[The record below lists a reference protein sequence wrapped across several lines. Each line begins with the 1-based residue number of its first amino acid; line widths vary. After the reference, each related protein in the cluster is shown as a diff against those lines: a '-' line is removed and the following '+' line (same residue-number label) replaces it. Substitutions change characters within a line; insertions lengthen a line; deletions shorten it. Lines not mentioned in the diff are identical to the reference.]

1 MQSADGLRLSVAMCT
16 RDGERF
22 VAEQLT
28 SILEQRRLP
37 DELVLLDDASSDG
50 TVAIAER
57 VLRDAPFSATV
68 IRHEAP
74 LGVTANFSTAI
85 AAVTGDVVVL
95 ADQDDVWHPGK
106 LERIAAELNR
116 SERVVAVFSDADL
129 IDEVGNALQGSL
141 WNRVGVS
148 GAARRRLDAGAVLEQ
163 LVRWKVATGATLAF
177 RSRLRPLLL
186 PMPEGTLHD
195 AWIALVAS
203 LAGEVVAIAKPLLS
217 YRIHPGNTV
226 GVLSRDPRALAAEHR
241 ADVDARRDEL
251 AMFELAARRTA
262 RVATPK
268 DLALIERKVRFLRQR
283 AGLAPGAARRI
294 GVVARSLAAGRYHAL
309 GHGTRSALHD
319 LVFGP

>member
-1 MQSADGLRLSVAMCT
+1 LDERASISVAMCT

-22 VAEQLT
+22 VAEQLA
-28 SILEQRRLP
+28 SILGQRRLP
-37 DELVLLDDASSDG
+37 DELVLLDDASTDA
-50 TVAIAER
+50 TAAIAER
-57 VLRDAPFSATV
+57 ALRDAPFSATV
-68 IRHEAP
+68 IRHKAP

-85 AAVTGDVVVL
+85 SAVTGDVIVL

-106 LERIAAELNR
+106 LERIAAVLDR
-116 SERVVAVFSDADL
+116 SDRAVAAFSDADL
-129 IDEVGNALQGSL
+129 IDEAGNALRGSL
-141 WNRVGVS
+141 WRRVGVS

-203 LAGEVVAIAKPLLS
+203 LAGDVVPIAKPLLS

-241 ADVDARRDEL
+241 ADADARRHEL
-251 AMFELAARRTA
+251 AMFELAAKRTA
-262 RVATPK
+262 RIATRK
-268 DLALIERKVRFLRQR
+268 DLALVERKVRFLRQR
-283 AGLAPGAARRI
+283 AGLAPDAAHRI
-294 GVVARSLAAGRYHAL
+294 GMVARSLALGRYHRL
-309 GHGTRSALHD
+309 GHGTRSAVHD